1 MKFKLT
7 IRATSITIT
16 PGKEAIELLTPLI
29 NLHTFEDE
37 FQEMTRVLGFMYDEK
52 YDTLYFH
59 KGVDIDYI
67 RRLLINVEIKQDP
80 FTPYREMKFNFEEF
94 MPPRDEEQSDCINF
108 LSGTKNYIGNS
119 KDSQVFLVKS
129 GGFGKLEPYSRKIPT
144 PTSSGYT
151 LMGDLKIGDF
161 VFDEKG
167 KQTQITGIFEQG
179 EQDVYRITFQDGR
192 YALCGLQH
200 LWKVYT
206 NGHNGNKCE
215 RVLTTEQIMKIYKRP
230 NNNHMYERKKNWDN
244 FNYTCSIPI
253 NEVVQYPY
261 QPIPIDPWV
270 LGCFIGNG
278 CCRERALTISSG
290 TPDIPAKIAEIY
302 GWKVKK
308 KDYSYSYVFYDK
320 DHVPVKT
327 ADFFKDI
334 QHMIYRYSRD
344 KYIPDIYLYNSP
356 EIRLKLLQGLMDT
369 DGSISQ
375 NEMRFHVSYSS
386 TSYKLLKQIQWLL
399 YSFGWCGNIC
409 IDRRG
414 KEKYIKGFCGALI
427 FRIPNSEKYKLF
439 TYQSKLEIA
448 KRALDYPQKNFYSSL
463 IIKDIRFDHREQCR
477 CIMVDNPEHL
487 YLTENFLVTHNTFCT
502 GYAVGLFGAKAL
514 IIMHRDNLR
523 GQWSNSLFTLNGFP
537 KNRVHEIT
545 STDEFEMIC
554 KNQHDFD
561 YDVYLMTH
569 ATFRAGVSR
578 VGDSKLISQ
587 FPRNLGIGVKVI
599 DEAHLEFKDTLLM
612 DFLFNIRRNIYLT
625 ATDGRSQRSE
635 NTIFKHVFANATF
648 YRKASTSSKHPDKW
662 VEYVT
667 IMVNTHVKP
676 NIYRYRVNSG
686 KGMSAVSYGKW
697 VIQYDKKQTHFKV
710 CKELIREIYSNEPS
724 AKVIVFMPLIE
735 LCSECA
741 YFLNDLNYDKNFK
754 YDLTVKTI
762 NSHNSKSENEYN
774 KSADIIVTTVQSL
787 GTGLDIKGVTDIICC
802 SPFVSKIVA
811 QQVFWRIRYIDKKC
825 HYYDIVDESVQMD
838 LYWWRSRSKVFKNM
852 ATKYVQLSWKE
863 EEGDSD
869 VNNKSNSGDIED

>member
-80 FTPYREMKFNFEEF
+80 FTPYREMKFDFEEF
-94 MPPRDEEQSDCINF
+94 IPPRDDDQVDVINF
-108 LSGTKNYIGNS
+108 LAGIKTHIASSN
-119 KDSQVFLVKS
+119 DPQLFLVKMGS
-129 GGFGKLEPYSRKIPT
+129 FGKTYC
-144 PTSSGYT
+144 SGYA
-151 LMGDLKIGDF
+151 I
-161 VFDEKG
+161 
-167 KQTQITGIFEQG
+167 
-179 EQDVYRITFQDGR
+179 
-192 YALCGLQH
+192 
-200 LWKVYT
+200 
-206 NGHNGNKCE
+206 
-215 RVLTTEQIMKIYKRP
+215 
-230 NNNHMYERKKNWDN
+230 
-244 FNYTCSIPI
+244 
-253 NEVVQYPY
+253 
-261 QPIPIDPWV
+261 
-270 LGCFIGNG
+270 
-278 CCRERALTISSG
+278 
-290 TPDIPAKIAEIY
+290 
-302 GWKVKK
+302 
-308 KDYSYSYVFYDK
+308 
-320 DHVPVKT
+320 
-327 ADFFKDI
+327 
-334 QHMIYRYSRD
+334 
-344 KYIPDIYLYNSP
+344 
-356 EIRLKLLQGLMDT
+356 
-369 DGSISQ
+369 
-375 NEMRFHVSYSS
+375 
-386 TSYKLLKQIQWLL
+386 
-399 YSFGWCGNIC
+399 
-409 IDRRG
+409 
-414 KEKYIKGFCGALI
+414 
-427 FRIPNSEKYKLF
+427 
-439 TYQSKLEIA
+439 
-448 KRALDYPQKNFYSSL
+448 
-463 IIKDIRFDHREQCR
+463 
-477 CIMVDNPEHL
+477 
-487 YLTENFLVTHNTFCT
+487 
-502 GYAVGLFGAKAL
+502 GLFGAKAL
-514 IIMHRDNLR
+514 IIMHRETLR
-523 GQWSNSLFTLNGFP
+523 GQWANSLYDLNGYP
-537 KNRVHEIT
+537 KSRVHEIT
-545 STDEFEMIC
+545 SSEEFEMIC
-554 KNQHDFD
+554 RNQHDFD

-578 VGDSKLISQ
+578 VGDSRLISQ

-648 YRKASTSSKHPDKW
+648 YRKASMNSKHPDKW

-667 IMVNTHVKP
+667 VMVNTHVKP

-686 KGMSAVSYGKW
+686 KGMSSVSYGKW

-710 CKELIREIYSNEPS
+710 CKELIREIYSNEQS

-741 YFLNDLNYDKNFK
+741 YFLNDLNYDKDFK

-787 GTGLDIKGVTDIICC
+787 GTGSDIKGVTDIICC